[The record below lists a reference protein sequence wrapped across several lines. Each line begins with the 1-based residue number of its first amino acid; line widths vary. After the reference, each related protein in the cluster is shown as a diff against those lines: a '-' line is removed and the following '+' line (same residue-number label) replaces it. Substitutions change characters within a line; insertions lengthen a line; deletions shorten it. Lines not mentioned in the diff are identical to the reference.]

1 MTTETLE
8 ADPLE
13 YVRQRLKDMP
23 VADLTRVAL
32 AAETSTRTVYN
43 IIKGER
49 DAKYGTVMAL
59 HKVLKA
65 EEAAAGAPA
74 Q

>member
-1 MTTETLE
+1 MTIETVD

-13 YVRQRLKDMP
+13 FVRQRLKEMP
-23 VADLTRVAL
+23 ASDQARIAL
-32 AAETSTRTVYN
+32 AAATSSRTVYN

-59 HKVLKA
+59 HKAIKDA
-65 EEAAAGAPA
+65 DAAAAGAGA
-74 Q
+74 